1 MEVYFQMVLDAE
13 ALRKTCAELE
23 NEKFL
28 GFDTET
34 TELDPYKGEL
44 RLLQFSNGRS
54 THVIDLRAF
63 NDPKNNPDLAPLRVL
78 LSDPNNIKIAHNSK
92 FDAKWVRHHLGVEIE
107 GIYDT
112 FLASQLIS
120 AGDQDRRHSLA
131 DVAQF
136 FTGTELDKSQQ
147 VSDWSANELSHS
159 QVEYAARD
167 AAIMVAARA
176 SRSRTASD

>member
-78 LSDPNNIKIAHNSK
+78 LSDPSNIKIAHNSK

-131 DVAQF
+131 DRGQRIRAETPDRVFAAHP
-136 FTGTELDKSQQ
+136 G
-147 VSDWSANELSHS
+147 
-159 QVEYAARD
+159 AARNWRPERVRNCHT
-167 AAIMVAARA
+167 AA
-176 SRSRTASD
+176 S